1 METKARRLTADRVT
15 YTTPEEVAA
24 LAASYYEN
32 TVQHRPDGEKR
43 AFFLSVARSGLD
55 VRALWAAIDYAV
67 SVCGYGRYERDYC
80 CLLYT
85 SYSATAAKPLSLS
98 KKVASSQ

>member
-67 SVCGYGRYERDYC
+67 SVCGYGRDERDYWPHIQQEARRIWRE
-80 CLLYT
+80 LHGK
-85 SYSATAAKPLSLS
+85 AAP
-98 KKVASSQ
+98 